1 MAFSITVNRLFF
13 HFLCV
18 CTLIFSLHAKINHIT
33 QDAKPSFFFSPLVE
47 CGLKNL
53 SNIHAHGSHGISTLI
68 STFSSKNFSSKLIG
82 AGLGA
87 SDTNSFTIASDS
99 LLPDVSSDYMISV
112 LTQNADPYLQT
123 INEVVHRPQAT
134 ITLNPEQTEQGISL
148 SLQHDLNI
156 PFDDCFYRLEVSV
169 VKQHRNLKAVFS
181 DDRITKRS
189 DSDIISIKD
198 FLEGTEQSISDK
210 LTHLKFPQQTLTETG
225 IDSIKFTLGRHLI
238 KKDYYTVSAFASAK
252 IPSGPETNIE
262 YLFAPKIGSR
272 HLEIALGWNAYLQLA
287 ETTNATWGISNT
299 AFAGYSFPAY
309 EKRIPTMKDLSWNHY
324 YQSLKDQSPSYHT
337 FKPVVG
343 HMPDKL
349 KINKGMLVQ
358 NSFMILYQHKTTQI
372 NIGCSAA
379 YQEAESNTL
388 SVPWKNDTVAIV
400 NKYLNPFN
408 LTGASNNPSE
418 PVFTVS
424 GRMYPRTSGQLP
436 QSSGSTTFKSGDTT
450 LTPSIAGARAQNASR
465 KIINNADFVLN
476 HPTIFSYQLFASFG
490 QKIALTEEKNIM
502 ITAGGQ
508 LSFGQPSE
516 LVLRT
521 YQVWFSVG
529 CNF

>member
-1 MAFSITVNRLFF
+1 MAFSITVNRIIF

-33 QDAKPSFFFSPLVE
+33 QDAKTSFFFSPLVE

-53 SNIHAHGSHGISTLI
+53 NNIEPHGSHGISTLI
-68 STFSSKNFSSKLIG
+68 STFASKNFSSKLIG

-87 SDTNSFTIASDS
+87 SNTNSFTIASDS
-99 LLPDVSSDYMISV
+99 LLRDVSSDYMISV
-112 LTQNADPYLQT
+112 LTQNANPYLQT

-156 PFDDCFYRLEVSV
+156 PFDDCFYRLEIGV

-189 DSDIISIKD
+189 DADIISIKD

-210 LTHLKFPQQTLTETG
+210 LRHLKFPQQTLTETG
-225 IDSIKFTLGRHLI
+225 IDSIKLTIGHHLI
-238 KKDYYTVSAFASAK
+238 KKDLYMVSVFGSAK
-252 IPSGPETNIE
+252 LPCGPETNLE

-272 HLEIALGWNAYLQLA
+272 HLEISLGWSAYLQLA
-287 ETTNATWGISNT
+287 ETTNAKWGISNT
-299 AFAGYSFPAY
+299 AYAGYSFSAD
-309 EKRIPTMKDLSWNHY
+309 EKRIPTLKDLSWNHY
-324 YQSLKDQSPSYHT
+324 YQSLKDQTPSYHT
-337 FKPVVG
+337 FKPAVNQ
-343 HMPDKL
+343 MPDKL
-349 KINKGMLVQ
+349 TVKRGMLLQ
-358 NSFMILYQHKTTQI
+358 NSFMILYQHQTTQI
-372 NIGCSAA
+372 NLGCSAG

-388 SVPWKNDTVAIV
+388 SVPWKNDTTAIV

-436 QSSGSTTFKSGDTT
+436 QSSGNTTFKSGDTT

-490 QKIALTEEKNIM
+490 QKISVTSEQNIM
-502 ITAGGQ
+502 ITGGGQ
-508 LSFGQPSE
+508 LSFGVPSE
-516 LVLRT
+516 LILQS